1 MSEFS
6 KATTQFKDA
15 ESLIAALA
23 AMGYPRENIEVHAEP
38 QQLFDYRGRKTTY
51 LSKDGDKANIII
63 RRKHI
68 GGLANDM
75 GYVWD
80 TALGSYGEIISQYDS
95 TAHFPESWRN
105 GLKVAYAENAT
116 IKKSKLMGARFS
128 HKTNNNGKTQLHF
141 VKAG

>member
-68 GGLANDM
+68 GGLANHTVRLYRSM
-75 GYVWD
+75 TLPPTSLNRG
-80 TALGSYGEIISQYDS
+80 
-95 TAHFPESWRN
+95 
-105 GLKVAYAENAT
+105 AT
-116 IKKSKLMGARFS
+116 
-128 HKTNNNGKTQLHF
+128 
-141 VKAG
+141 V